1 MTELTGK
8 TIVLGICGGIAAYKS
23 AELVR
28 LLGKVGAAV
37 HVVMTENGAR
47 FVTPTT
53 FQALSGNPV
62 WTTPW
67 DDRRANSMSHIELT
81 RMADALLIAPAS
93 ANMLA
98 KLAGGIADD
107 LLSTLA
113 LARDCPL
120 LVAPAMNRQMW
131 NNPATQRN
139 VRQLEADGIVLIGPD
154 SGSQACGEVGEGRMS
169 EPDAIREALIA
180 FLQPKPLAGK
190 TVVMTAGPTYEPIDP
205 VRGITNI
212 SSGKMGY
219 ALARALAMAGARV
232 QLISGPVSLPTPWG
246 VERTD
251 VRTAQEMHLAVMQH
265 VGQADIFIGVAAV
278 ADYRAVQVSSEK
290 IKKSADALSIE
301 LVRNP
306 DILAE
311 VAALPAAPLC
321 VGFAAESQNLDEY
334 AERKL
339 KTKNLRLVVGNLV
352 QNAMGGD
359 NTQVVLYDAQ
369 GRHPVEPGSK
379 QTVAGRIVAHLTNML

>member
-28 LLGKVGAAV
+28 LLGKAGAAV

-139 VRQLEADGIVLIGPD
+139 VRQLEADGIALIGPD

-190 TVVMTAGPTYEPIDP
+190 TVVVTAGPTYEPIDP

-278 ADYRAVQVSSEK
+278 ADYRAVQVSTEK
-290 IKKSADALSIE
+290 IKKSADTLSLE

-321 VGFAAESQNLDEY
+321 IGFAAESQNLDEY

-379 QTVAGRIVAHLTNML
+379 QAVAGRIVVHLSNML